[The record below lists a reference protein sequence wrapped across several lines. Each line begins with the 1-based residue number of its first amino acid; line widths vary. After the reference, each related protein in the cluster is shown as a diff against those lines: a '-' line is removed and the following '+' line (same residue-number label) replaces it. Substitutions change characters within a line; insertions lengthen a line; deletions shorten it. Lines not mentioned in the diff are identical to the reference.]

1 MKPIEDVRRD
11 NLAQAIDE
19 LLGGNQTAAATRLG
33 YDKPTLLNHWL
44 AGRKNIST
52 PSARKI
58 EAGLGL
64 APYWLDADHQTPVK
78 PHKEAEVGEQVEQG
92 SSAAT
97 PYNLATDS
105 PGRGDLPH
113 PTEEEFALVP
123 QLDVLA
129 SCGEGRFNDHIVV
142 NGGRAFKKADL
153 RRYGVP
159 EHAARLIVAAGGSMA
174 PKIQDGRDVLINLED
189 RDPREN
195 KVYAICTP
203 YDGLVLKRLVREY
216 NPAAGAEVWMLK
228 SDNPD
233 KTMFPDKMLPPD
245 ERTIIVG
252 RAVWTDTLL

>member
-11 NLAQAIDE
+11 NLAQAVAD
-19 LLGGNQTAAATRLG
+19 LHGGNQTAAAARLG

-58 EAGLGL
+58 ETGLGL
-64 APYWLDADHQTPVK
+64 APYWLDADHKPPVK
-78 PHKEAEVGEQVEQG
+78 SLTEGGIGESADQGASEAI
-92 SSAAT
+92 A
-97 PYNLATDS
+97 YNPVTVS
-105 PGRGDLPH
+105 PGQGDLPH

-174 PKIQDGRDVLINLED
+174 PKIQDGRDVLINMDD
-189 RDPREN
+189 REPREN

-203 YDGLVLKRLVREY
+203 YEGLVLKRLVREY
-216 NPAAGAEVWMLK
+216 IPAAGAEVWMLK

-233 KTMFPDKMLPPD
+233 KTLFPDKMLPPD